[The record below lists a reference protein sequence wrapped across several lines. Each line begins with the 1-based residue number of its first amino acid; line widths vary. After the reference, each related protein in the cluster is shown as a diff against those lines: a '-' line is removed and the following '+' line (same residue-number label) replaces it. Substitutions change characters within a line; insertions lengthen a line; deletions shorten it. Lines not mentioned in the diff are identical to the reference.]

1 MEQLSQKKENTTVQS
16 KKYDPT
22 LKGFTTTLQRQ
33 LDVARQRAS
42 DWEPK

>member
-1 MEQLSQKKENTTVQS
+1 MEQLSQKKKIPQS
-16 KKYDPT
+16 NQKKYDPT